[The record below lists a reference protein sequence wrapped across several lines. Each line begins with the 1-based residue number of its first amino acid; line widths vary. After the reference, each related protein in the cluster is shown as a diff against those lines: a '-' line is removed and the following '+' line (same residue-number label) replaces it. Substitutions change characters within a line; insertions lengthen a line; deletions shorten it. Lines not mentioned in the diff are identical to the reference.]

1 MESSSQPKSSYV
13 SCALALL
20 VLVALIAVACGG
32 PAAPAEPS
40 PERTVQPTATVAI
53 PNPTPTFTPEAAAAT
68 PVPETQPTQAP
79 QEVTTSRDSI
89 TVVTSNEPASLDIH
103 NEFCSGNI
111 DHMACKE
118 LTVDPFTWIDAAK
131 FEVVPLSPVESWQQ
145 IEPHRWRFKLR
156 EGVKFHNG
164 EPWNAE
170 AAKFGLDL
178 NGDGQHGGGFSM
190 HSFIT
195 GEVVDDMTIDIICQD
210 DERKTTPCPIFPRT
224 GLFTAFAPPQ
234 WWQNAS
240 EEERTRNPIGFGP
253 YRFTGWE
260 SGVRI
265 TLEAYEDYVPNEA
278 SDARAPLIKNVTQ
291 LWRSEALVRAS
302 MVETGEADW
311 ADNIGF
317 ENADRVPQA
326 IQSGTNEIYLLVA
339 DTIWHPELRKKEVRQ
354 ALAHAIDCQEIVAT
368 LYEGRQECYGNISQ
382 PGTLGI
388 TPENSIPYEYNPDL
402 SRRLLQEAGYD
413 PANEIIIHTRE
424 GRVYRDVELWEAVAN
439 YWRELG
445 VNARVQV
452 LEQAQATAVRRSGCG
467 QYEPAL
473 AIKCHE
479 QPPAPPTN
487 ASSHY
492 YESASSNE
500 TLDFSRQGILRLSCF
515 NVNSRVCDPDFEE
528 KINKAKATPLGP
540 EREQLLAEL
549 AQRAHD
555 EYWFIPFFHIQA
567 IYGLAEDL
575 VWTPR
580 YDPRVRINPMYFK

>member
-1 MESSSQPKSSYV
+1 
-13 SCALALL
+13 
-20 VLVALIAVACGG
+20 
-32 PAAPAEPS
+32 
-40 PERTVQPTATVAI
+40 
-53 PNPTPTFTPEAAAAT
+53 
-68 PVPETQPTQAP
+68 
-79 QEVTTSRDSI
+79 
-89 TVVTSNEPASLDIH
+89 
-103 NEFCSGNI
+103 
-111 DHMACKE
+111 
-118 LTVDPFTWIDAAK
+118 
-131 FEVVPLSPVESWQQ
+131 
-145 IEPHRWRFKLR
+145 
-156 EGVKFHNG
+156 
-164 EPWNAE
+164 
-170 AAKFGLDL
+170 
-178 NGDGQHGGGFSM
+178 M

-224 GLFTAFAPPQ
+224 GLFTAFAAPQ

-265 TLEAYEDYVPNEA
+265 TLEAYEDYLPNEA

-291 LWRSEALVRAS
+291 LWREEALVRAS

-317 ENADRVPQA
+317 ENAERVPQA
-326 IQSGTNEIYLLVA
+326 VQAGTNEIYTLVA

-354 ALAHAIDCQEIVAT
+354 ALAQAIDCQELVET
-368 LYEGRQECYGNISQ
+368 LYEGRQECFANISQ

-388 TPENSIPYEYNPDL
+388 NEENSRPYEYNPEL
-402 SRRLLQEAGYD
+402 SRQLLEQAGYN
-413 PANEIIIHTRE
+413 PENEIIIHTRE
-424 GRVYRDVELWEAVAN
+424 GRVYRDVELWEAVTN
-439 YWRELG
+439 YWREVG

-467 QYEPAL
+467 QYEPAI

-492 YESASSNE
+492 YESATSNE
-500 TLDFSRQGILRLSCF
+500 TLDYSRQAIQRLSCF
-515 NVNSRVCDPDFEE
+515 DVNSRVCDPELEE
-528 KINKAKATPLGP
+528 KINRAKATPLGP
-540 EREQLLAEL
+540 ERERLLAEL

-567 IYGLAEDL
+567 VYGLAEDL

-580 YDPRVRINPMYFK
+580 YDPRVRINTMYFK

>member
-1 MESSSQPKSSYV
+1 
-13 SCALALL
+13 
-20 VLVALIAVACGG
+20 
-32 PAAPAEPS
+32 
-40 PERTVQPTATVAI
+40 VAI
-53 PNPTPTFTPEAAAAT
+53 ANPTPTFTPEAAAAAPT
-68 PVPETQPTQAP
+68 PVPQETAAP
-79 QEVTTSRDSI
+79 QQVTSSRDSI

-103 NEFCSGNI
+103 HNFCSGNI
-111 DHMACKE
+111 DHMVCKE
-118 LTVDPFTWIDAAK
+118 LTVDPLTWIDGAS
-131 FEVVPLSPVESWQQ
+131 FEVVPLSPVESWEQL
-145 IEPHRWRFKLR
+145 EPHRWRIKLR

-164 EPWNAE
+164 EPWNAQ

-195 GEVVDDMTIDIICQD
+195 GEVVDDMTVDVICQD
-210 DERKTTPCPIFPRT
+210 DQRNPTACPIFPRT
-224 GLFTAFAPPQ
+224 GLFVGFAAPE

-240 EEERTRNPIGFGP
+240 EEERSRNPIGFGP
-253 YRFTGWE
+253 YRFLNWE

-265 TLEAYEDYVPNEA
+265 TLEAYEDYLPNEA
-278 SDARAPLIKNVTQ
+278 FGSRAPLIKNITQ

-311 ADNIGF
+311 VDNIGF

-326 IQSGTNEIYLLVA
+326 IQSGTNEIYMLVA
-339 DTIWHPELRKKEVRQ
+339 DTIWHPELQKKQVRQ
-354 ALAHAIDCQEIVAT
+354 ALAHAVNCPEIVAT

-388 TPENSIPYEYNPDL
+388 NPENSAPYEYNPEL
-402 SRRLLQEAGYD
+402 SRQLLQEAGYD

-424 GRVYRDVELWEAVAN
+424 GRVYRDVELWEAVIGF
-439 YWRELG
+439 WQELG

-452 LEQAQATAVRRSGCG
+452 LENAQATAVRRSGCG

-487 ASSHY
+487 VSSHY
-492 YESASSNE
+492 YETASSNE

-515 NVNSRVCDPDFEE
+515 NVNSRVCDPEFEK
-528 KINKAKATPLGP
+528 KITAANATPLGS

-549 AQRAHD
+549 AQTAHD

-567 IYGLAEDL
+567 VYGLAEDL
-575 VWTPR
+575 EWTPR
-580 YDPRVRINPMYFK
+580 YDPRVRINTMRFK